1 MEEKNSLLLES
12 ESELEEFQ
20 AKVQEKRLELAGL
33 EIRIELF
40 DENVAKTDSS
50 LDKEQESYKLIQM
63 AIDT

>member
-1 MEEKNSLLLES
+1 VEEKNSLLLES

-20 AKVQEKRLELAGL
+20 SKVQEKRLELAGL

-50 LDKEQESYKLIQM
+50 LDREQESYKLIQM
-63 AIDT
+63 AIDA

>member
-1 MEEKNSLLLES
+1 VEEKNSLLLES

-50 LDKEQESYKLIQM
+50 LDREQESYKLIQM

>member
-1 MEEKNSLLLES
+1 M
-12 ESELEEFQ
+12 EEFQ